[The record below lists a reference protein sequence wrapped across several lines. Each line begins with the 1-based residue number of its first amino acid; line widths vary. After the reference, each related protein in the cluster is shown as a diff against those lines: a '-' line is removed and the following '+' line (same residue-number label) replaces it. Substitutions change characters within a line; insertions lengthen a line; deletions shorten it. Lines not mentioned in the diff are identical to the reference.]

1 MNLASVEAIQTAIEF
16 LPSQEYVRIRQW
28 FSERDW
34 EKWDEQLEADSKSGK
49 LDFLMEE
56 ALREKVQGH
65 LREL

>member
-1 MNLASVEAIQTAIEF
+1 MNLASVEDIQAAIEF
-16 LPSQEYVRIRQW
+16 LPSQEYMRIRQW

-34 EKWDEQLEADSKSGK
+34 KEWDEQLEADSKSGK

-56 ALREKVQGH
+56 ALREKAQGP